1 MAFAARAG
9 EAGLSVRLVW
19 IFARVSRHSVQAEA
33 ILSRENIGLAEY
45 FDPETR
51 VSHRVMMELLR
62 LSVDGDDP
70 EIGLR
75 AGAGLQP
82 GDMAILEYAA
92 RSCSTLRDAMGCFA
106 RYVGLLNEA
115 AELSLV
121 EEGERATWRHQP
133 TDGVPQP
140 PAANDF
146 VLAAADAFAKTY
158 CHVYEPPLEVH
169 FAHPEPA
176 YRAAY
181 APLFQTSVRFGAPY
195 NAFILPRARLDTPL
209 TRSNPAAR
217 AEYEKHAEEWL
228 ARIRDSS
235 GTTVAVRRVLLANLR
250 TGGAT
255 METTARRLGMSVATL
270 RRRLQDEGATYAA
283 VLDAVRYDLAK
294 KYLVEPG
301 ITTSDV
307 AFLLGFQA
315 ASSFSKAFRRWS
327 GGVNAM
333 QFRQRQ
339 RTRTESHPR

>member
-1 MAFAARAG
+1 MAFAAGAG
-9 EAGLSVRLVW
+9 EARLSIRLVW
-19 IFARVSRHSVQAEA
+19 MFARVSRHSEQAEA
-33 ILSRENIGLAEY
+33 ILSRESIDPARY

-51 VSHRVMMELLR
+51 VGHRVMMELLS
-62 LSVDGDDP
+62 LSVEGGDP

-82 GDMAILEYAA
+82 GDLAILEYAA
-92 RSCSTLRDAMGCFA
+92 RSCSTLRDAIGCFA
-106 RYVGLLNEA
+106 RYVGILNEA

-121 EEGERATWRHQP
+121 ESGERVAWQQHTI
-133 TDGVPQP
+133 DGVRQL

-146 VLAAADAFAKTY
+146 VVAVADAFAKIY

-169 FAHPEPA
+169 LVHPEPT
-176 YRAAY
+176 YRGAY
-181 APLFQTSVRFGAPY
+181 APVFQTKVRFGAPC
-195 NAFILPRARLDTPL
+195 NAVILPRARLDAPL
-209 TRSNPAAR
+209 TRSNPKAR

-228 ARIRDSS
+228 GRIRDGS

-283 VLDAVRYDLAK
+283 ILDAVRYDLAK
-294 KYLVEPG
+294 KYLCEPG

-307 AFLLGFQA
+307 AFLLGFQG
-315 ASSFSKAFRRWS
+315 ASSFSKAFRRWN
-327 GGVNAM
+327 GGVNAI
-333 QFRQRQ
+333 QFRQR
-339 RTRTESHPR
+339 RRPRSESLRR